1 MKLLRQGIIPVI
13 AFLVLAV
20 NTASQQ
26 TLRDIRWATW
36 LGAALIVVAGL
47 LGVGKKWMYFVFPL
61 AVSIFFLI
69 FNLWRNYSE
78 ATAFFGH
85 RPPWSEFATFFI
97 NRWQREYGAQDP
109 YWLTIDV
116 LYFTSSYS
124 AGWLYGLWSM
134 LEPGAVQL
142 ALKSGTGP
150 VKVGVTVGFR
160 ILALIMAGFFLLRV
174 FLALAK

>member
-13 AFLVLAV
+13 AFLILAV

-26 TLRDIRWATW
+26 TLRDIRWAVW

-47 LGVGKKWMYFVFPL
+47 LGVGKKWMYFVLPF
-61 AVSIFFLI
+61 AASIFFLI
-69 FNLWRNYSE
+69 FNLWRDYGE

-85 RPPWSEFATFFI
+85 RPPWSEFVTFFL
-97 NRWQREYGAQDP
+97 NRWQREYGTQDP

-150 VKVGVTVGFR
+150 VKVGVAMGFR

>member
-1 MKLLRQGIIPVI
+1 MIPVI
-13 AFLVLAV
+13 AVLVVAV

-26 TLRDIRWATW
+26 TLRDIRWAVW
-36 LGAALIVVAGL
+36 LGTALIVVAGL
-47 LGVGKKWMYFVFPL
+47 LGVGKKWMYFVFPF

-85 RPPWSEFATFFI
+85 QPPWSEFATLFI
-97 NRWQREYGAQDP
+97 KRWQREYGTQDP
-109 YWLTIDV
+109 YWMTIDA
-116 LYFTSSYS
+116 LYFTSSYT

-150 VKVGVTVGFR
+150 VKAGVTVGFR
-160 ILALIMAGFFLLRV
+160 ILALIMACFFLLRV
-174 FLALAK
+174 FLVLAK

>member
-1 MKLLRQGIIPVI
+1 VKLLRQTIIPII
-13 AFLVLAV
+13 AFLVLAA

-26 TLRDIRWATW
+26 TLRDMRWAVW
-36 LGAALIVVAGL
+36 LGAALIVLAGL
-47 LGVGKKWMYFVFPL
+47 LGVGKRWMYFVLPF
-61 AVSIFFLI
+61 AVLIFFLI
-69 FNLWRNYSE
+69 LNLWHSYSE

-85 RPPWSEFATFFI
+85 RPEHSELAAFI
-97 NRWQREYGAQDP
+97 INKQQREYGAKDP

-116 LYFTSSYS
+116 LYFISSYN

-134 LEPGAVQL
+134 LEPGAAQL

-150 VKVGVTVGFR
+150 VKVGVTEGFR
-160 ILALIMAGFFLLRV
+160 ILALIMAGFFLLKV

>member
-1 MKLLRQGIIPVI
+1 MKLLRQGVIPVI

-26 TLRDIRWATW
+26 TLRDIRWAVW

-47 LGVGKKWMYFVFPL
+47 LGVGKRWMYFVFPL

-69 FNLWRNYSE
+69 LNLCRNYSE

-85 RPPWSEFATFFI
+85 RPPWREFATFFI

-116 LYFTSSYS
+116 LYFTSSCS